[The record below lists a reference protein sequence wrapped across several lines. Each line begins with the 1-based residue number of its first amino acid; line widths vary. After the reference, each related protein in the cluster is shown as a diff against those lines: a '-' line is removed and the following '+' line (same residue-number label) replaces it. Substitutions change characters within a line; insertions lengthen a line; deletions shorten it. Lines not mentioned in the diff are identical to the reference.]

1 MTRLKLKALL
11 ASLIVSVPAYANEI
25 DNLVNTSQSIRDTFK
40 YGIKAVGGLQAYA
53 PLGGIAP
60 TGTVDQGKISYDQSK
75 AYNDALAAVQN
86 ATYTYDPGAQEYFDN
101 QAQTAMN
108 EVNAAVDTYVQ
119 AAQAVIEVATVN
131 EMAQDAQEAGDERG
145 AMALQEYIEANDVVL
160 SDAEVDFYNESLDN
174 VESAAQTAA
183 AYFAVAGDAEMV
195 DQANQAAYDMR
206 ATYAEIDNSY
216 FDAATGQMSLVF
228 TDFAVTLTL
237 DSYFKMTTE
246 IITEGSNTEFFRTS
260 PEGGCW
266 FAPDYEACL
275 NGTSGS

>member
-1 MTRLKLKALL
+1 MKALL
-11 ASLIVSVPAYANEI
+11 AFLLVSAPAYSNEI
-25 DNLVNTSQSIRDTFK
+25 DDLVNASQSIRDTFK

-60 TGTVDQGKISYDQSK
+60 TGTVDQGKISYNQSK
-75 AYNDALAAVQN
+75 AYNDALVAVQN

-101 QAQTAMN
+101 QAQQAMN
-108 EVNAAVDTYVQ
+108 EVNAAVDAYVQ
-119 AAQAVIEVATVN
+119 AAQVVIEVATVN

-183 AYFAVAGDAEMV
+183 AYFAVANDEELVATADEM
-195 DQANQAAYDMR
+195 AYDIR
-206 ATYAEIDNSY
+206 VTYAESATSFFDVATSAVWVSFDGGETIQGLALGGY
-216 FDAATGQMSLVF
+216 F
-228 TDFAVTLTL
+228 VTVESVL
-237 DSYFKMTTE
+237 
-246 IITEGSNTEFFRTS
+246 IEGEDTEFFRTS

-275 NGTSGS
+275 NGA